1 MGTARGV
8 REATSDSRN
17 DAAAADRVP
26 HAHCR
31 RRGAGCPV
39 ASSPNLS
46 PPRAL
51 PAAKRNDPDFFIG
64 NRVRTCISDD
74 VNEAKAMLRKTMA
87 NYWAMPNYRNYW
99 KEAGYLDEINAA
111 EAAIAAGRTDE
122 LPRYLTDRWLADC
135 TLYGPAVRIREGVGQ
150 WRDAG
155 ITTSVLVPL
164 SPDGN
169 QMGLAQVSGEG
180 SDDGGIAEDR
190 RSGISCLLLRE
201 ACRSLY
207 IR

>member
-8 REATSDSRN
+8 REATSDLRN

-122 LPRYLTDRWLADC
+122 LPRYLTIAGW
-135 TLYGPAVRIREGVGQ
+135 RI
-150 WRDAG
+150 A
-155 ITTSVLVPL
+155 LC
-164 SPDGN
+164 
-169 QMGLAQVSGEG
+169 MA
-180 SDDGGIAEDR
+180 R
-190 RSGISCLLLRE
+190 RSGSAKGSGNGAMPASPPLSW
-201 ACRSLY
+201 CRSRPTA
-207 IR
+207 IRWDWRRCREKVPMTGGLLKIDVGGFLACS